1 MAAGVHDPL
10 RGAPGWPD
18 GVRWRQSGENGLQC
32 GEGGGRFLRVA
43 PRLLSGTYECSL
55 DDRSRVAI
63 PSRLRDPFADGTVT
77 AWWLDEC
84 LVVVPRFEWPDFIEG
99 TFGRMSVL
107 DDDQRELSRF
117 LLAGAFEQEGLDK
130 QGRLL
135 VPAELREH
143 AGLDG
148 KVKVVGAGSYLEL
161 WNPDRLAE
169 RFDRLRKDGVA
180 QRAARLAQRI
190 DGGRG

>member
-1 MAAGVHDPL
+1 MP
-10 RGAPGWPD
+10 
-18 GVRWRQSGENGLQC
+18 
-32 GEGGGRFLRVA
+32 RVA

-63 PSRLRDPFADGTVT
+63 PSRLREPFADGTVT
-77 AWWLDEC
+77 AWWLDDC
-84 LVVVPRFEWPDFIEG
+84 LVVVPRFEWPGFIEG

-107 DDDQRELSRF
+107 DDDQREISRF

-161 WNPDRLAE
+161 WNPDRLLE
-169 RFDRLRKDGVA
+169 RFERLRKDGVA
-180 QRAARLAQRI
+180 QRAARLAQRM

>member
-1 MAAGVHDPL
+1 M
-10 RGAPGWPD
+10 
-18 GVRWRQSGENGLQC
+18 
-32 GEGGGRFLRVA
+32 A

-63 PSRLRDPFADGTVT
+63 PSRLREPFAHGTVT
-77 AWWLDEC
+77 AWWLDDC
-84 LVVVPRFEWPDFIEG
+84 LVVVPRSEWPGFIEG

-107 DDDQRELSRF
+107 DDDQREVSRF
-117 LLAGAFEQEGLDK
+117 LLAGAFEQEVLDR

-148 KVKVVGAGSYLEL
+148 RVKVVGAGSYLEL
-161 WNPDRLAE
+161 WDPARLDE
-169 RFDRLRKDGVA
+169 RFQRLREDGVA
-180 QRAARLAQRI
+180 RRAARLAQRM
-190 DGGRG
+190 DGGRT

>member
-1 MAAGVHDPL
+1 
-10 RGAPGWPD
+10 
-18 GVRWRQSGENGLQC
+18 
-32 GEGGGRFLRVA
+32 
-43 PRLLSGTYECSL
+43 
-55 DDRSRVAI
+55 
-63 PSRLRDPFADGTVT
+63 
-77 AWWLDEC
+77 
-84 LVVVPRFEWPDFIEG
+84 VVPRFEWPDFIEG

>member
-1 MAAGVHDPL
+1 MGCIVGKAGVGSH
-10 RGAPGWPD
+10 AM
-18 GVRWRQSGENGLQC
+18 
-32 GEGGGRFLRVA
+32 A

-77 AWWLDEC
+77 AWWLDDC
-84 LVVVPRFEWPDFIEG
+84 LVVVPRFEWPSFIED

-148 KVKVVGAGSYLEL
+148 KVKVLGGGAYLEL

-169 RFDRLRKDGVA
+169 RFERLKTDGVA
-180 QRAARLAQRI
+180 QRAARLAARI
-190 DGGRG
+190 NDGGRG

>member
-1 MAAGVHDPL
+1 MH
-10 RGAPGWPD
+10 
-18 GVRWRQSGENGLQC
+18 C
-32 GEGGGRFLRVA
+32 GEYGGTFPPVA

-55 DDRSRVAI
+55 DDRSRLAI
-63 PSRLRDPFADGTVT
+63 PSRLREPFGDGTVI
-77 AWWLDEC
+77 AWWLDDC
-84 LVVVPRFEWPDFIEG
+84 LVVVPRFEWPSFIES

-117 LLAGAFEQEGLDK
+117 LLAGAFEQEGLDR

-135 VPAELREH
+135 VPAELRDH

-148 KVKVVGAGSYLEL
+148 RVKVVGAGSYLEL
-161 WNPDRLAE
+161 WDPQRLE
-169 RFDRLRKDGVA
+169 QRFAKLREDGVA
-180 QRAARLAQRI
+180 RRAARLAQRI

>member
-1 MAAGVHDPL
+1 MRDHI
-10 RGAPGWPD
+10 
-18 GVRWRQSGENGLQC
+18 GEIGLHC
-32 GEGGGRFLRVA
+32 GEDGGRLPRVA

-63 PSRLRDPFADGTVT
+63 PARLREPFADGTVT
-77 AWWLDEC
+77 AWWLDDC
-84 LVVVPRFEWPDFIEG
+84 LVVVPRFEWPGFIEG

-107 DDDQRELSRF
+107 DDDQREISRF

-161 WNPDRLAE
+161 WNPDRLQE
-169 RFDRLRKDGVA
+169 RFDRLRTDGVA
-180 QRAARLAQRI
+180 QRAARLAQRM